1 MQAENIQTA
10 SNNKRIA
17 KNTVYLFFRMLLTMA
32 VSLYTSRVVLDVLG
46 VSDYGIYNVIGG
58 IVVLVS
64 MINHSMSAATQRF
77 ITFELGKNDLKR
89 VADTFSMSM
98 TAHLLICA
106 VVLLIGET
114 LGLFYVANYLNIPP
128 DRHDAALWV
137 YQISLITIIVNI
149 IRIPYNASVIAYE
162 KMSFFAIVSIVEVVL
177 KLLVVYLL
185 LIGDFDKLIL
195 YTFLILL
202 STVICNIIYKV
213 YCNRQFSTCRYYWF
227 MEKSYFQKLMGFF
240 GWNFVGALATTGT
253 HQVGN
258 VIVNF
263 FCGTVANA
271 AYGVA
276 SQVNSAIGGLV
287 NNFQTA
293 FTPQIV
299 KLYSQGEMKALYT
312 LMNRSALL
320 SFYLL
325 FIVAMPIFLCIDL
338 VLNIWLVEVPKY
350 AGIFCQWLIVYAFI
364 DSLQAPLWKAITA
377 TGNIKY
383 YEIWLNA
390 VLVLN
395 IPLSYFCLKMGMPPY
410 YVVAISALLNLLT
423 AIIRTFHVKVQIHFP
438 VGLYVKDV
446 LMRAAFVTTGYFVL
460 SLLLLRVFG
469 VNSLF
474 SFVIF
479 FILSIIVS
487 CVLMITIGLN
497 ANDRQVVVSLVKSK
511 LRYNK

>member
-1 MQAENIQTA
+1 
-10 SNNKRIA
+10 
-17 KNTVYLFFRMLLTMA
+17 MA

-98 TAHLLICA
+98 TAHLLIC
-106 VVLLIGET
+106 VIVLLIGET
-114 LGLFYVANYLNIPP
+114 IGLYYVANYLNIPP
-128 DRHDAALWV
+128 ERHNAALWV
-137 YQISLITIIVNI
+137 YQTSLITVIVNI

-162 KMSFFAIVSIVEVVL
+162 KMSFFAVVSIVEVVL

-185 LIGDFDKLIL
+185 LIGNFDKLIL

-202 STVICNIIYKV
+202 STVICNIIYKL
-213 YCNRQFSTCRYYWF
+213 YCNRHFTTCRYYWF
-227 MEKSYFQKLMGFF
+227 MEKSYFRKLMGFF

-287 NNFQTA
+287 SNFQTA

-299 KLYSQGEMKALYT
+299 KLYSQGEMKQLYT

-325 FIVAMPIFLCIDL
+325 FVIAMPFFLCIDF
-338 VLNIWLVEVPKY
+338 VLNVWLVKVPLY
-350 AGIFCQWLIVYAFI
+350 TGLFCQWLIVYAFI
-364 DSLQAPLWKAITA
+364 DSLQAPFWKAITA

-383 YEIWLNA
+383 YEIWLNI
-390 VLVLN
+390 VLAFNV
-395 IPLSYFCLKMGMPPY
+395 PLSYFCLKAGMPPY

-438 VGLYVKDV
+438 VALYIKDV
-446 LMRAAFVTTGYFVL
+446 LTKAAFITIAYLVIVMLF
-460 SLLLLRVFG
+460 LRVFEID
-469 VNSLF
+469 SLLRF
-474 SFVIF
+474 LLF
-479 FILSIIVS
+479 FTLSVIVS
-487 CVLMITIGLN
+487 CVLIITVGLN
-497 ANDRQVVVSLVKSK
+497 TNDRKLVMVMIKSK
-511 LRYNK
+511 LHASKKN

>member
-1 MQAENIQTA
+1 MPQTA
-10 SNNKRIA
+10 TNNKRIA

-137 YQISLITIIVNI
+137 YQISLITVIVNI

-390 VLVLN
+390 VLVFN

-438 VGLYVKDV
+438 IGLYIKDV

-474 SFVIF
+474 SFIIF

-497 ANDRQVVVSLVKSK
+497 PSDRQVVVSLVKSK